1 MIKQKSQ
8 RPTSALSLSLPFSPS
23 PAETTSKEKISKPQ
37 TTSICS
43 HNITCDHPI
52 TGELEKS
59 PWIKYYRNM
68 CAQLTTGF
76 EKADREDLSK
86 SCQNLNKLK
95 YLTFPSQVTNTSNE
109 TLINLSSG
117 NHQKSMHNVGNKFV
131 SFLRGAFHR
140 KNSNESICTR
150 NRKLDEYADENKHS
164 RRTSSTNCLYDSAT
178 QNVDKLSILK
188 KRNCSASSKVN
199 LKRLLEVKHC
209 DSQINDEMKNV
220 NKSLMSES
228 VSKTFDPS
236 INLSNH
242 SVHFQN
248 SPIIKSRSALNRPS
262 NSLSPSKDKTVK
274 RTRFSLHPST
284 CNAPSDLMKPRN
296 SDEQISH
303 EKSLVKEDSEKLYR
317 KCNHSKELQNI
328 NEKLLNLD
336 EKHNE
341 TAKETIQHRNQG
353 DQMKE
358 LHSLSSDTD
367 LNTMTEKKD
376 ESKYDRVSHSAHSVS
391 KDQIIKMRKFHKIKS
406 RSLTFLTPGTYCDK
420 SLPNG
425 KLFDITNS
433 LCSLSESS
441 SNTAITT
448 KAEGSGSINYG
459 STGSSIQ
466 SLSKFLTIHPQKL
479 TLINVAEWENRND
492 KSTPISRSC
501 ATIQGSTTFES
512 ACRQEELMIDNKS
525 QGKRPS
531 ARCFRRNRTRSE
543 CASSLSLNRKVHS
556 KRLNKHYPHKLR
568 NYSSLIHSLGR
579 IYSNY
584 YKTTSLAENENYAA
598 VEKTSERPLTNTRRF
613 RGDGDDYDDKSSDL
627 SQLQSRNSIAN
638 NIVYKN
644 KRLNNKTEVKP
655 NTECSSDQQLV
666 TDGVGT
672 NENLRNFTSCK
683 QSKENSQDD
692 LLDTVPT
699 KECTSSTL
707 SSLSQP
713 SCLSAIN
720 SCKQLFNLEQNLSE
734 STSKQQTLKG
744 QSDKQN
750 EISPTEKL
758 YTTKFENRKTTD
770 EKQLTLT
777 SKLDNEKHL
786 IKTNSKSTVN
796 ENVNSAVE
804 APVIEQAQ
812 NQKHDQIIKSSET
825 IQISE
830 KNVYLCSPSSCHEND
845 RFHQIFKTPSPNS
858 KEFLPQ
864 DKTGIKCM
872 QTTSGNC
879 KNEADDE
886 LSFLSMTGTMATTT
900 TPSSLWHQLH
910 YPTHG
915 VDSLVDQKMAE
926 DCQNEQGKKY
936 TRKSVES
943 HPQDKTETVSSVSPC
958 TLINTRHIF
967 DNNNITS
974 VNING
979 TSDSVNDFVSNQP
992 LGNLCTSGVQY
1003 PKQVSYQTTS
1013 DVCLQTEYS
1022 PSIHKCVYS
1031 CPQNFS
1037 PDGMQPALHPV
1048 IHYVAPHPLV
1058 YCVPYDHYDS
1068 LCGCTNRCVS
1078 EMSSHAKSPNSVQKC
1093 VQTDLLIESLSENTE
1108 PLNDNISF
1116 NIWNENLIKARKLP
1130 TNQSLQ
1136 SEVINQFRESDHSQ
1150 YVGEVANRS
1159 QTTLPNTRVENQFT
1173 NEFNGTNSRQD
1184 SISNEC
1190 GRRLLCVMHH
1200 VNDCEQGDNKMTGMS
1215 KCFENSIPSSRY
1227 LSKRSKTPA
1236 WKDQKRN
1243 YDLGYRQNP
1252 SDIHHFNKHMQL
1264 NDEDVSTSDL
1274 SEVTTRK
1281 YPTYALEN
1289 SASSYCS
1296 CRRRKFD
1303 IKRKGISDWH
1313 TQHQVQK
1320 RRENI
1325 LSSRGSQLSL
1335 VNASPIRP
1343 GLRLSKEYEKQHNN
1357 RFTLNESLEK
1367 NDGYDKLSYSSQVRE
1382 EFDEMNTLNRRR
1394 SYSKSKNVSFEN
1406 YTRTSSSL
1414 RESIHDDIKD
1424 TEPSGAAKQ
1433 KAKQRR
1439 FLIGKH
1445 FMEVLHSKNILQS
1458 NDHSSRPQ
1466 IRDGQCVNVSGS
1478 ISSSIRNKS
1487 EKLSKPTPVV
1497 TKQTLLADG
1506 KLKPDDK
1513 YKDTRRPPTYTRK
1526 TIRPENHF
1534 LRHTFASLQKVR
1546 RKPEQNMFISRPPM
1560 VFK

>member
-1 MIKQKSQ
+1 MNKQKSQ
-8 RPTSALSLSLPFSPS
+8 PPASALSHSLPFYSFPT
-23 PAETTSKEKISKPQ
+23 ETTPKEKISKSQ
-37 TTSICS
+37 TTSIFS

-59 PWIKYYRNM
+59 PWIKHYRNM
-68 CAQLTTGF
+68 CAQLKIDF
-76 EKADREDLSK
+76 AQADREDLSK

-95 YLTFPSQVTNTSNE
+95 YLTFPPQVTT
-109 TLINLSSG
+109 TATTAPVNLSPG
-117 NHQKSMHNVGNKFV
+117 NHQTNMHNVGSKFV

-150 NRKLDEYADENKHS
+150 NRKLDEYGDENRHS
-164 RRTSSTNCLYDSAT
+164 RRTLSTNCLYDSST
-178 QNVDKLSILK
+178 QNVDKHFILK
-188 KRNCSASSKVN
+188 KRNCFSSSKIN
-199 LKRLLEVKHC
+199 LKRVLEVQNC

-228 VSKTFDPS
+228 VSKTFYPS

-242 SVHFQN
+242 SVHFEN
-248 SPIIKSRSALNRPS
+248 SPIIKCRSALNKPS

-303 EKSLVKEDSEKLYR
+303 KKSLVKEDSEKLYR
-317 KCNHSKELQNI
+317 KCNHFKELQNI

-341 TAKETIQHRNQG
+341 TVKETIQHRNQE

-367 LNTMTEKKD
+367 LNTITEKKD
-376 ESKYDRVSHSAHSVS
+376 ESKYDGVNHSAHS
-391 KDQIIKMRKFHKIKS
+391 DQIIKMRKFHKIKS

-420 SLPNG
+420 SLPRG
-425 KLFDITNS
+425 KLFDVTNS

-441 SNTAITT
+441 SNTVITT
-448 KAEGSGSINYG
+448 KAEGSGSIIYG
-459 STGSSIQ
+459 STGSSMQ
-466 SLSKFLTIHPQKL
+466 SLSKFLTTHPHKL
-479 TLINVAEWENRND
+479 TLINVGEWKNTND
-492 KSTPISRSC
+492 KSAPISRSC
-501 ATIQGSTTFES
+501 ATIQGSTTFEPV
-512 ACRQEELMIDNKS
+512 CR
-525 QGKRPS
+525 
-531 ARCFRRNRTRSE
+531 
-543 CASSLSLNRKVHS
+543 
-556 KRLNKHYPHKLR
+556 
-568 NYSSLIHSLGR
+568 R

-584 YKTTSLAENENYAA
+584 YKTTSLAKNENYEA

-613 RGDGDDYDDKSSDL
+613 QGDGDDYDDKSSDL

-638 NIVYKN
+638 NVPHKS
-644 KRLNNKTEVKP
+644 KWPNNKNEVKP
-655 NTECSSDQQLV
+655 NAECSSDQQLV

-672 NENLRNFTSCK
+672 NGNFRNFTSCK

-699 KECTSSTL
+699 KECTSSPL

-720 SCKQLFNLEQNLSE
+720 SCKQSFNLEQNLSG
-734 STSKQQTLKG
+734 STSKQQTLKS

-758 YTTKFENRKTTD
+758 YTTKFENSKTTY

-796 ENVNSAVE
+796 DNSAVE
-804 APVIEQAQ
+804 APIVEQSQ
-812 NQKHDQIIKSSET
+812 KQKHDQIIKSSET

-830 KNVYLCSPSSCHEND
+830 KNVYLSSTCSCHEND
-845 RFHQIFKTPSPNS
+845 RFHKIIKTPSPNS
-858 KEFLPQ
+858 KGFLSQ
-864 DKTGIKCM
+864 DKTGISCM
-872 QTTSGNC
+872 QTTSRNC

-886 LSFLSMTGTMATTT
+886 LSFLSMTETMATTT
-900 TPSSLWHQLH
+900 TPSSLWYQLH
-910 YPTHG
+910 YPMHR
-915 VDSLVDQKMAE
+915 VDSLVDEKMAD

-936 TRKSVES
+936 TRKLVES

-958 TLINTRHIF
+958 TLINTRHTF

-974 VNING
+974 VDVND
-979 TSDSVNDFVSNQP
+979 TSDSVKDFVSNQP
-992 LGNLCTSGVQY
+992 LGNLHTSGVQY
-1003 PKQVSYQTTS
+1003 PKQVTQQTTS

-1048 IHYVAPHPLV
+1048 IHCVAPHPLV

-1068 LCGCTNRCVS
+1068 LCGCTNRCIS
-1078 EMSSHAKSPNSVQKC
+1078 EMSSHVKSPNSVQKC
-1093 VQTDLLIESLSENTE
+1093 VQTDLLMESLSDNTE
-1108 PLNDNISF
+1108 PLNHNISF
-1116 NIWNENLIKARKLP
+1116 NIWNESLIKARKLP

-1136 SEVINQFRESDHSQ
+1136 SEAINQLRESRCSQ
-1150 YVGEVANRS
+1150 YSGEVANRL
-1159 QTTLPNTRVENQFT
+1159 QTILPNTPVENQFT
-1173 NEFNGTNSRQD
+1173 NELNGTNSRQYL
-1184 SISNEC
+1184 ISNEC
-1190 GRRLLCVMHH
+1190 GHRLLCQ
-1200 VNDCEQGDNKMTGMS
+1200 DDNKMTGMR

-1227 LSKRSKTPA
+1227 LSKRSKIPA

-1243 YDLGYRQNP
+1243 YKSGYRQNP
-1252 SDIHHFNKHMQL
+1252 SNLHHFNKHMQL

-1274 SEVTTRK
+1274 SEMTARK
-1281 YPTYALEN
+1281 YPTSALAN
-1289 SASSYCS
+1289 SAHSYCS
-1296 CRRRKFD
+1296 CRRHKFD

-1313 TQHQVQK
+1313 TQHQVHKQH
-1320 RRENI
+1320 ENI
-1325 LSSRGSQLSL
+1325 LSSKSSQLSL
-1335 VNASPIRP
+1335 VNASPIRS
-1343 GLRLSKEYEKQHNN
+1343 GRRLSKECEKQHSN

-1367 NDGYDKLSYSSQVRE
+1367 SDGYDKLSYSPQVRE
-1382 EFDEMNTLNRRR
+1382 EFGEMDTLNRRR
-1394 SYSKSKNVSFEN
+1394 SYSKPKSVSFEN
-1406 YTRTSSSL
+1406 YTQASSSL

-1424 TEPSGAAKQ
+1424 IEDIEPSGVAKQ

-1439 FLIGKH
+1439 FLTGKH
-1445 FMEVLHSKNILQS
+1445 FMEVLHGKNILLS

-1466 IRDGQCVNVSGS
+1466 IRDDQCVNVTCSR
-1478 ISSSIRNKS
+1478 SSSIRNKS
-1487 EKLSKPTPVV
+1487 GKLSKQTPVV
-1497 TKQTLLADG
+1497 TRQTSLGDG
-1506 KLKPDDK
+1506 KLKSDDK
-1513 YKDTRRPPTYTRK
+1513 HKDIRRAPTCTRK
-1526 TIRPENHF
+1526 TIRQENHF
-1534 LRHTFASLQKVR
+1534 LRHTFASLQKVK
-1546 RKPEQNMFISRPPM
+1546 RKPEQNMFINRPPM